1 MLYESS
7 NNQGIYSPREPRK
20 NYYYRCV
27 EENFEVL
34 ERVWDDR
41 YQNTYG
47 YWRTHILDVIYDYLD
62 CGNLH
67 LGFAR
72 VKCEDCNKEYLLP
85 FSCKRRAFCPS
96 CHQRRVV
103 EFGEFLYTEVLKE
116 VSHRQWVF
124 SIPKRLRCY
133 FMYDRKL
140 LAKLSRCAWKVLC
153 DYLKS
158 SSGDK
163 DSVPGVV
170 IAVQTFGDFLNFNPH
185 LHVIATDGC
194 FKGDGDFIK
203 SVLPQG
209 KDIEKVFQSEV
220 LKMLKKEGKI
230 NQFIIDN
237 MLSWENTGFN
247 VYCGEAIYAE
257 EQESIEKL
265 AQYVVRAPI
274 SQERMFY
281 IPPEES
287 SNEVGKIIYKGKNSR
302 EIQAFDALDWL
313 ARLVT
318 HIPNKGEQFVRY
330 YGYYSNKSRGQRKK
344 AETDDK
350 VPAIV
355 SSDLSKKAFRKNWA
369 RLIQKVYNVDPLKCK
384 YCNGK
389 MRIISFVE
397 DEETIEKILKH
408 FKLWRIQNHDP
419 PNHFKIPQQFEHFI
433 LANSL
438 LIGNNEKSN
447 ENMGKNKDGNYEE
460 HNSNNVFPDYETCDE
475 MPKYEDWF

>member
-1 MLYESS
+1 
-7 NNQGIYSPREPRK
+7 
-20 NYYYRCV
+20 
-27 EENFEVL
+27 
-34 ERVWDDR
+34 
-41 YQNTYG
+41 
-47 YWRTHILDVIYDYLD
+47 
-62 CGNLH
+62 
-67 LGFAR
+67 
-72 VKCEDCNKEYLLP
+72 
-85 FSCKRRAFCPS
+85 
-96 CHQRRVV
+96 
-103 EFGEFLYTEVLKE
+103 
-116 VSHRQWVF
+116 
-124 SIPKRLRCY
+124 
-133 FMYDRKL
+133 MYDRKL

-318 HIPNKGEQFVRY
+318 HIPNKGEQ
-330 YGYYSNKSRGQRKK
+330 
-344 AETDDK
+344 
-350 VPAIV
+350 
-355 SSDLSKKAFRKNWA
+355 L
-369 RLIQKVYNVDPLKCK
+369 
-384 YCNGK
+384 
-389 MRIISFVE
+389 
-397 DEETIEKILKH
+397 
-408 FKLWRIQNHDP
+408 FK
-419 PNHFKIPQQFEHFI
+419 
-433 LANSL
+433 
-438 LIGNNEKSN
+438 
-447 ENMGKNKDGNYEE
+447 
-460 HNSNNVFPDYETCDE
+460 
-475 MPKYEDWF
+475 

>member
-47 YWRTHILDVIYDYLD
+47 YWRPHILDVIYDYLD

-274 SQERMFY
+274 SQ
-281 IPPEES
+281 
-287 SNEVGKIIYKGKNSR
+287 
-302 EIQAFDALDWL
+302 
-313 ARLVT
+313 
-318 HIPNKGEQFVRY
+318 
-330 YGYYSNKSRGQRKK
+330 
-344 AETDDK
+344 
-350 VPAIV
+350 
-355 SSDLSKKAFRKNWA
+355 RKNVLHTT
-369 RLIQKVYNVDPLKCK
+369 RRK
-384 YCNGK
+384 
-389 MRIISFVE
+389 
-397 DEETIEKILKH
+397 
-408 FKLWRIQNHDP
+408 FK
-419 PNHFKIPQQFEHFI
+419 
-433 LANSL
+433 
-438 LIGNNEKSN
+438 
-447 ENMGKNKDGNYEE
+447 
-460 HNSNNVFPDYETCDE
+460 
-475 MPKYEDWF
+475 